1 MDALSRLFGSQ
12 HRVKLLRLFLFN
24 EELAFSVPDIM
35 KRAKIGKEAVR
46 KELTGLLSSG
56 VIKKR
61 SIKGK
66 IEFQANSRFVHF
78 DALLTFLRSSGDIH
92 DENVL
97 GNLKKAGTL
106 RLVALSGLFTGVPE
120 SKVDILVVGDKL
132 ADGPLSRGVHAL
144 EAELG
149 RELRY
154 AVFSTEDFKYRVGVY
169 DRLIRDVFDYPHR
182 LIFDRLSAP

>member
-1 MDALSRLFGSQ
+1 MEALSRLFGSA

-24 EELAFSVPDIM
+24 EELSLSIADIA
-35 KRAKIGKEAVR
+35 KRANVGKEALK
-46 KELTGLLSSG
+46 KELAVLLASG
-56 VIKKR
+56 IIKKR
-61 SIKGK
+61 SVKGK
-66 IEFQANSRFVHF
+66 VEYQANRRFKHF
-78 DALLTFLRSSGDIH
+78 EPLFAFLRSSGDVN
-92 DENVL
+92 DDSVL

-132 ADGPLSRGVHAL
+132 SDGPLSRGVHTL

-169 DRLIRDVFDYPHR
+169 DRLVRDVFDYPHR
-182 LIFDRLSAP
+182 LIFDKLSPP